1 MSRLMFV
8 VGVGALAAVLS
19 TPGASIANDRWEFN
33 LGGGPGAD
41 NGPWQGGSTDNEMTP
56 GSIQEHDMEGTAD
69 EDWII
74 ISQRPFSSYEVRVD
88 GMGDSLTLT
97 TGSGDLLAVDLV
109 ESDGTVVASGY
120 NMNPAGVDRRVT
132 FSNNT
137 ATVNNDQQIR
147 ISSPFCGG
155 GACGGFQESGYT
167 IRLFDTTYNVSRFNN
182 GGSQTT
188 VAILQN
194 SLDSSVSGTLHLFNP
209 AGTLLASQPV
219 SINGHGVAVV
229 NTAGIPGAAGV
240 AGSMILTNSGGYG
253 GLSGKAIALEPSTGF
268 TFDTTMQSRPQ

>member
-1 MSRLMFV
+1 MNRLMFV
-8 VGVGALAAVLS
+8 LGMGALAAALS
-19 TPGASIANDRWEFN
+19 TPGSFAADRWEN
-33 LGGGPGAD
+33 ND
-41 NGPWQGGSTDNEMTP
+41 NGPWQSGFTDNEITP
-56 GSIQEHDMEGTAD
+56 GSVQEHDMEGDD

-74 ISQRPFSSYEVRVD
+74 LSQRPYSSYEVRVD
-88 GMGDSLTLT
+88 GMGDGLTLT

-120 NMNPAGVDRRVT
+120 NMNPAGVDRRIT
-132 FSNNT
+132 FSNDT
-137 ATVNNDQQIR
+137 ATANNDQQIR
-147 ISSPFCGG
+147 VSSP
-155 GACGGFQESGYT
+155 ACAPACSAAGSGYT
-167 IRLFDTTYNVSRFNN
+167 LRLFDTTYNVSRFNN
-182 GGSQTT
+182 GGTQTT

-194 SLDSSVSGTLHLFNP
+194 SLDSSVSGTLYLFNP
-209 AGTLLASQPV
+209 AGTLLGSQGV

-268 TFDTTMQSRPQ
+268 TFDTIMTSRPQ